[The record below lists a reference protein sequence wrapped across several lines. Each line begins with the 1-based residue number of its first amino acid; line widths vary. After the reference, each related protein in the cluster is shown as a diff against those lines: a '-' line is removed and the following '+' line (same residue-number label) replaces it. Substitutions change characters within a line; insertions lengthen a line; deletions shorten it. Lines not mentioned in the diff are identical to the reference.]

1 MDKNKSNL
9 ITFFQDLTFFLN
21 KRLSTYDNVVVMGDF
36 NNDVKEVTNQIL
48 EKINTF

>member
-1 MDKNKSNL
+1 MDTNESNL
-9 ITFFQDLTFFLN
+9 ITFFQDLTFLLN
-21 KRLSTYDNVVVMGDF
+21 KHLSTYDNVVVMGDF